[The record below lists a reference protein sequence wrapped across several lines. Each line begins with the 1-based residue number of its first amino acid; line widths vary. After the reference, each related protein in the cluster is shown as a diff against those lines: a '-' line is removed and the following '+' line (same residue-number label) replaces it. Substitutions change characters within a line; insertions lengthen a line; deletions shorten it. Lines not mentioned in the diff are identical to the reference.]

1 MANNKI
7 QLKRSTTSGNVP
19 LDSQLAQGELAINL
33 PDRRLFTKDST
44 DTVID
49 VFGQSVNTT
58 ANVQFKNGVFT
69 GTVSVTGNV
78 SATGAIATT
87 NTVTGSRLISTVV
100 NGTSPLN
107 VSSTTVVKNLNA
119 DYLDGQHGA
128 YYSNVSNATGTLAI
142 ARGGTGHS
150 LSAVSGGVAFSNTT
164 GIAITP
170 AGTAGQVLVS
180 NGTSPLYTKQMT
192 TMNMEKAKFG

>member
-58 ANVQFKNGVFT
+58 ANVQFKNG
-69 GTVSVTGNV
+69 
-78 SATGAIATT
+78 
-87 NTVTGSRLISTVV
+87 
-100 NGTSPLN
+100 
-107 VSSTTVVKNLNA
+107 
-119 DYLDGQHGA
+119 
-128 YYSNVSNATGTLAI
+128 
-142 ARGGTGHS
+142 
-150 LSAVSGGVAFSNTT
+150 LS
-164 GIAITP
+164 
-170 AGTAGQVLVS
+170 
-180 NGTSPLYTKQMT
+180 
-192 TMNMEKAKFG
+192 